1 MSGDRE
7 EPKRVFGMPRRT
19 DRYARHDEETQQ
31 AFGVPVDWYGQ
42 LDWDWLHSLRH
53 PLKAYRRW
61 ILIRRLGPYAPD
73 EDDDPEATR

>member
-31 AFGVPVDWYGQ
+31 AFGVPVDWYSQ

-73 EDDDPEATR
+73 EDDETEPTR